1 MTICVDKLLYSRE
14 VLLKTAYSFTDK
26 VYLHLSQNDTEW
38 VVSWVPKEES
48 DISPN
53 EFENELI
60 SQQIRLHLL
69 EKTADIR
76 KLVLA
81 RAFASTIIDDQRT
94 LADEISELEEVTEE
108 SKTDILKGWF
118 DKYDAV

>member
-94 LADEISELEEVTEE
+94 LADETSELEEVTEE